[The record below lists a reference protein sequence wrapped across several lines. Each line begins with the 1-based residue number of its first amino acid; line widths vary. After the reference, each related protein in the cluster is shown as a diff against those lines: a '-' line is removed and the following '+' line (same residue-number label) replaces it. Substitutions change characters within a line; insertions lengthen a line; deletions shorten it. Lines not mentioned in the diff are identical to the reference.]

1 MNIVIKYLIHTIHAN
16 LSETLELLR
25 KSTTF
30 GETEPS
36 AATIM
41 MNASDERRLEV
52 EASKNVAV
60 EKPDTSNSQ
69 VLVIVPPY
77 ASHYARPIG

>member
-1 MNIVIKYLIHTIHAN
+1 
-16 LSETLELLR
+16 
-25 KSTTF
+25 
-30 GETEPS
+30 
-36 AATIM
+36 M

>member
-1 MNIVIKYLIHTIHAN
+1 MNIVIKCLIHTIHAN

-36 AATIM
+36 VAVIT

-52 EASKNVAV
+52 EASKNGAV
-60 EKPDTSNSQ
+60 EKTDTSNSQ